1 MDRITRAVAAITA
14 KYPTRRIYGPLDRP
28 SEYNSL
34 VDELPKKIGH
44 TAKNKA
50 VVLYEYRGVSYTM
63 PELAALS
70 GFSPATLR
78 TRIRSGWS
86 MEDVMNRPLD
96 PLHTQQRIATRK
108 YEWPAGSGRKH
119 NIRELAVIAGVAY
132 NTLYDRINAGW
143 SLDRAMGG

>member
-34 VDELPKKIGH
+34 VDELPKKIGY
-44 TAKNKA
+44 TAQNKA

-96 PLHTQQRIATRK
+96 PLHTSSGSLPVNTSGQQGQVENTTSVNSLSSLGSLITRYTIA
-108 YEWPAGSGRKH
+108 S
-119 NIRELAVIAGVAY
+119 
-132 NTLYDRINAGW
+132 
-143 SLDRAMGG
+143 MQGGH